1 MGKLLIWLL
10 AAGKMGKLLMS
21 GGSMLISMAAY
32 SWIYGWK
39 YAAGF
44 VLLIFVHEMGH
55 YLAARQRG
63 IDTGLPTFIPFVGAW
78 IALKDMPQD
87 AETDAYLGFGGPLLG
102 SAAAMAC
109 YFAAR
114 ETGSNLL
121 LALAYSGCMLNLFNL
136 IPILPLDGGRITSV
150 ISPKV
155 WLVGVPLLAG
165 LFFVQPS
172 PMLIL
177 IGILALPHLK
187 TALSDSAST
196 QAGYY
201 AVASETRIN
210 YAVMYL
216 GLAAF
221 LAMISYSIHRMLGH

>member
-1 MGKLLIWLL
+1 MGKLLVWLL
-10 AAGKMGKLLMS
+10 AAGKMGKLLAS
-21 GGSMLISMAAY
+21 GGTMLLSMIAY
-32 SWIYGWK
+32 SWIYGWR
-39 YAAGF
+39 YAVGF
-44 VLLIFVHEMGH
+44 VLLILVHEMGH
-55 YLAARQRG
+55 YLAARRRG
-63 IDTGLPTFIPFVGAW
+63 VDTGMPTFIPFVGAW
-78 IALKDMPQD
+78 IALKEMPQD
-87 AETDAYLGFGGPLLG
+87 AETEAYIGFGGPLLG

-114 ETGSNLL
+114 HTDSNLL

-136 IPILPLDGGRITSV
+136 IPIQPLDGGRITAV
-150 ISPKV
+150 ISPRM
-155 WLVGVPLLAG
+155 WLAGVPLLAG

-187 TALSDSAST
+187 TALSGTPDA
-196 QAGYY
+196 ADGYY
-201 AVASETRIN
+201 TASSETRIN

-221 LAMISYSIHRMLGH
+221 LAMMSYNLHGMLGH

>member
-1 MGKLLIWLL
+1 
-10 AAGKMGKLLMS
+10 MGKLLMS

-87 AETDAYLGFGGPLLG
+87 AETDAYIGFGGPLLG

-221 LAMISYSIHRMLGH
+221 LAMMSYSIHRMLGH

>member
-63 IDTGLPTFIPFVGAW
+63 IDTGLPTFIPFVGTW

-87 AETDAYLGFGGPLLG
+87 AETDAYIGFGGPLLG

-150 ISPKV
+150 ISPRV

-221 LAMISYSIHRMLGH
+221 LAMMSYSIHRMLEH

>member
-87 AETDAYLGFGGPLLG
+87 AETDAYIGFGGPLLG

>member
-1 MGKLLIWLL
+1 
-10 AAGKMGKLLMS
+10 
-21 GGSMLISMAAY
+21 
-32 SWIYGWK
+32 
-39 YAAGF
+39 
-44 VLLIFVHEMGH
+44 
-55 YLAARQRG
+55 
-63 IDTGLPTFIPFVGAW
+63 
-78 IALKDMPQD
+78 
-87 AETDAYLGFGGPLLG
+87 
-102 SAAAMAC
+102 MAC

>member
-87 AETDAYLGFGGPLLG
+87 AETDAYIGFGGPLLG

-187 TALSDSAST
+187 NALSDSAST

-221 LAMISYSIHRMLGH
+221 LAMMSYSIHRMLGH